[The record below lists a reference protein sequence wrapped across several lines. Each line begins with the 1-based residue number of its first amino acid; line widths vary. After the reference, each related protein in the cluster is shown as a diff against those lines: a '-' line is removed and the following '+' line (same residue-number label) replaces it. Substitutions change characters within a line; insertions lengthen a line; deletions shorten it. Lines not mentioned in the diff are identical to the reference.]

1 MRALITGAA
10 GVVGSALAERFV
22 EMGIAVTCLDVCRV
36 DEAWRLEGVRDRA
49 RYLWKASNDIVA
61 DDLRGIDVV
70 IDAGLGVADRPLG
83 GSSPAYT
90 SFGNLLPPLRILEVV
105 SGMDRMPSVIY
116 PSSFNTLYGHPH
128 GQRYSA
134 RMLPSPSSPY
144 GWTKAAAELLYM
156 SYHRS
161 HGVPCVVTRVGS
173 GYGPRMRSD
182 ELPARLALDVIRG
195 RDVELRSPGAS
206 RLWTFGP
213 DIVDFYGRLVE
224 RVGEYVGQ
232 TLHCA
237 GNADGRIV
245 TNMELAELVAG
256 FGTGGTRITAG
267 EYERG
272 EMVGGR
278 PVSFEVEEGP
288 SPLWRPRFTLREG
301 MERTYRWFE
310 ANLGRYGGRGGDP
323 KEGRQVHAA
332 EPEPHAAQGA

>member
-1 MRALITGAA
+1 
-10 GVVGSALAERFV
+10 
-22 EMGIAVTCLDVCRV
+22 MGIAVTCLDVCRV
-36 DEAWRLEGVRDRA
+36 DEAWRLEGVRGRA
-49 RYLWKASNDIVA
+49 RYLWKASNDIVP
-61 DDLRGIDVV
+61 DDLRGVDVV

-83 GSSPAYT
+83 GSSPGYT
-90 SFGNLLPPLRILEVV
+90 SLANLLPPLRILEVV

-116 PSSFNTLYGHPH
+116 PSSFNTLYGHPR

-256 FGTGGTRITAG
+256 FGSGGTRITAG

-272 EMVGGR
+272 EMIGGR

-288 SPLWRPRFTLREG
+288 VPAVEAAVSRSGTAWRGRSGGSRRTWTGTAAAAAAAADPRSGPRAQPAPTSACGARRPRPAG
-301 MERTYRWFE
+301 PHPPG
-310 ANLGRYGGRGGDP
+310 AGGAP
-323 KEGRQVHAA
+323 A
-332 EPEPHAAQGA
+332 PP

>member
-1 MRALITGAA
+1 MRVLITGGA
-10 GVVGSALAERFV
+10 GVVGSALAERFAG
-22 EMGIAVTCLDVCRV
+22 MGMAVTCLDICRI
-36 DEAWRLEGVRDRA
+36 DEAWRLEGVREQV
-49 RYLWKASNDIVA
+49 RYLWKATNDIVS

-83 GSSPAYT
+83 GSSPGYT
-90 SFGNLLPPLRILEVV
+90 ALANLLPPLRVLEVV
-105 SGMDRMPSVIY
+105 SRMDRMPAVIY
-116 PSSFNTLYGHPH
+116 PSSFNTLYGHAR

-161 HGVPCVVTRVGS
+161 HGIPCVVTRVGS

-195 RDVELRSPGAS
+195 RDIELRSPGAS

-213 DIVDFYGRLVE
+213 DIVDFYGRLIE

-245 TNMELAELVAG
+245 TNMELAEMIVG
-256 FGTGGTRITAG
+256 IGGRGGARIAAG

-272 EMVGGR
+272 EVVDGR
-278 PVSFEVEEGP
+278 PISFEVEEGP
-288 SPLWRPRFTLREG
+288 SPLWKARFTLREG
-301 MERTYRWFE
+301 MERTFRWFE
-310 ANLGRYGGRGGDP
+310 ENAGRYGSGGGTPATD
-323 KEGRQVHAA
+323 RQGQAA
-332 EPEPHAAQGA
+332 AKAG